1 MRLTSSPHF
10 PLPAVAAAA
19 PTMHTAAT
27 LAMQIA
33 AAERKAGRKAH
44 DPNAVGGGARGKE
57 EERLTESAFM

>member
-1 MRLTSSPHF
+1 
-10 PLPAVAAAA
+10 
-19 PTMHTAAT
+19 MHTAAT

-44 DPNAVGGGARGKE
+44 DPSAVGGGARGKE